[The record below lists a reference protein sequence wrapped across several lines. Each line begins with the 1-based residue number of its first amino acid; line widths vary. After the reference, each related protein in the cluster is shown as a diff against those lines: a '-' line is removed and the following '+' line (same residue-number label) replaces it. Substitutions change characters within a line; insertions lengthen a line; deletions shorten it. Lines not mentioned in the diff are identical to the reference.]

1 MLKDFWTL
9 STGADSVKAVFSSYH
24 NAVRPPGA
32 VAVKIVTVVP
42 VASL

>member
-1 MLKDFWTL
+1 M
-9 STGADSVKAVFSSYH
+9 KAVFSTYH
-24 NAVRPPGA
+24 NAVRLPGA

>member
-1 MLKDFWTL
+1 M
-9 STGADSVKAVFSSYH
+9 KAVFRTYH

-42 VASL
+42 GASLA